1 MPMIPTSLNVLVLFA
16 AFMPSAS
23 AFFLR
28 IPHRRLL
35 NGNSV
40 MMVAVAALMLFTL
53 VLAVFDVRIVW
64 LSWVLLAIAILSLVG
79 SIPLWQRA
87 AAAKRARERQI
98 AEHRARGH

>member
-53 VLAVFDVRIVW
+53 VLAVF
-64 LSWVLLAIAILSLVG
+64 SLVG

>member
-1 MPMIPTSLNVLVLFA
+1 MVPTTLIVLILLA

-28 IPHRRLL
+28 IPHNRLL
-35 NGNSV
+35 GGPTLL
-40 MMVAVAALMLFTL
+40 MVAVAALMLFTL
-53 VLAVFDVRIVW
+53 VLAVVDVRIVW

-87 AAAKRARERQI
+87 AAAKRARERQRD
-98 AEHRARGH
+98 ERRARGH